1 MRADHTALLPI
12 DVRRRP
18 ARIGDRG
25 GVTRRRWAPLFKDC
39 SDIST
44 KEASMGDTHR
54 DPTDHFRTTQQHA
67 GESMIDVYCWPG
79 LFLISVGVM
88 ALIGCVAAAG
98 YEHHEWILT
107 AGVTALVAM
116 LVGASWIAVEHRR
129 VLRIENR
136 WWAEHAGG
144 SLISEPRRF

>member
-1 MRADHTALLPI
+1 
-12 DVRRRP
+12 
-18 ARIGDRG
+18 
-25 GVTRRRWAPLFKDC
+25 
-39 SDIST
+39 
-44 KEASMGDTHR
+44 MGDTHR

-88 ALIGCVAAAG
+88 ALIGCVAAAA
-98 YEHHEWILT
+98 YQHHEWILT
-107 AGVTALVAM
+107 AGVIALVAM